1 MNSLE
6 IVLWVLSIFLGALI
20 GYSFYIGS
28 GFAFIWVGIILI
40 PIIFLLLYGLWLV
53 FLFIWGKFLNQKK
66 EITKFSKFFYH
77 IIYITDATVMHI
89 LNVGVKLVNYD
100 KMPKNHD
107 YVLVCNHIS
116 NFDQMVLIACLK
128 KINQPMAWIT
138 KPENLKFP
146 IAGPFIHQVGFIPID
161 RNNPI
166 EGVKSIKK
174 GVEYLNTHQCAMG
187 ICPEGTRNKT
197 DQTLLEFHSGSF
209 KLAMW
214 AKVPI
219 VVVALKNTKSIKKR
233 APFKH
238 TKVEVNV
245 VDVIYPQDYEGKST
259 IEISSRAKEAIL
271 NELERE

>member
-6 IVLWVLSIFLGALI
+6 IVLWVLSLFLGALI

-28 GFAFIWVGIILI
+28 GFGFIWVAILLI
-40 PIIFLLLYGLWLV
+40 PIIFLILYGLWLV
-53 FLFIWGKFLNQKK
+53 FLLIWGKFLNQKK

-77 IIYITDATVMHI
+77 IIYVTDATVMHI

-107 YVLVCNHIS
+107 YVLVCNHVS
-116 NFDQMVLIACLK
+116 NFDQMILIACLK

-138 KPENLKFP
+138 KPENMKFP

-197 DQTLLEFHSGSF
+197 DEPLLEFHPGSF

-219 VVVALKNTKSIKKR
+219 VVVTLKNTKSIKKR
-233 APFKH
+233 TPFKH

-245 VDVIYPQDYEGKST
+245 VDIINPQDYEGKST
-259 IEISSRAKEAIL
+259 IEVSTRAKEAIL